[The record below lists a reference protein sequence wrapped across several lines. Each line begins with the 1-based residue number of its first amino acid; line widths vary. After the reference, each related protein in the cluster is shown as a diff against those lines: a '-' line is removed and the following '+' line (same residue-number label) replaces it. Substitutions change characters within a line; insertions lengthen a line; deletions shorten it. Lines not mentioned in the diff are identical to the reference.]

1 MHNGES
7 INNSDKQPLRS
18 GVNGTLKNPSRV
30 LNGKSPSVLAN
41 SPSTSKLSH
50 QRRPRPEDP
59 PADTSKSH
67 SQVSRG
73 RQSSSVIL
81 ADRVVQLHER
91 LKNIHHFY
99 KTRIEEEKVRVSQ
112 RNEVF
117 MSIVEEMQ
125 RTHNEKAA
133 ALRKMVE

>member
-1 MHNGES
+1 M
-7 INNSDKQPLRS
+7 
-18 GVNGTLKNPSRV
+18 
-30 LNGKSPSVLAN
+30 
-41 SPSTSKLSH
+41 
-50 QRRPRPEDP
+50 
-59 PADTSKSH
+59 
-67 SQVSRG
+67 
-73 RQSSSVIL
+73 
-81 ADRVVQLHER
+81 VQLHER